1 MRVLVTGAGFL
12 GAHIAE
18 RFRAR
23 GDEVRLLTLSLPD
36 DMRGWADGL
45 EGIVLGDVT
54 DPATVA
60 SACDGCDS
68 VVHTAALNA
77 AASDA
82 DDRAALLVNGYGAA
96 NVVERAAEAGVRS
109 LVYLSTFH
117 VYGAPRGESIDE
129 MTPCFPANAYAATHL
144 LGESYVLRAVAK
156 QRLAGTVLRLANG
169 FGAPLFP
176 SADCWMLAANDFAR
190 SAVRGGR
197 VVLGS
202 SGAQQR
208 DFVPVTDIARAVE
221 HFVDTP
227 AGEFPPVV
235 CIGSGQSVSIRG
247 LAEEVASACERVT
260 GTRVPVDVPDGAAP
274 VHYAPFTYVVSYAA
288 ALGFRPEATMADTLD
303 GLVRFVVEHP
313 EL

>member
-23 GDEVRLLTLSLPD
+23 GDEVRLLTLSLPE
-36 DMRGWADGL
+36 DMRGWAEGL
-45 EGIVLGDVT
+45 EGVVLGDVT

-60 SACDGCDS
+60 GACEGCDA

-82 DDRAALLVNGYGAA
+82 DDRAAVLVNGYGTA
-96 NVVERAAEAGVRS
+96 NVVERAAESGARS

-117 VYGAPRGESIDE
+117 VYGPPRGESIDE

-144 LGESYVLRAVAK
+144 LGESYVQRAVAK
-156 QRLAGTVLRLANG
+156 GRLGGTVLRLANG
-169 FGAPLFP
+169 YGAPLFS

-197 VVLGS
+197 IVLGTP
-202 SGAQQR
+202 GVQQR

-221 HFVDTP
+221 HFIDKP
-227 AGEFPPVV
+227 APAELPVV
-235 CIGSGQSVSIRG
+235 CIGSGESVSIRA
-247 LAEEVASACERVT
+247 LAENVADACERIT
-260 GTRVPVDVPDGAAP
+260 GNRMPVDVPDALPTAP
-274 VHYAPFTYVVSYAA
+274 PAPFTYDVSRAA
-288 ALGFRPEATMADTLD
+288 ALGFRPAATMADTLD
-303 GLVRFVVEHP
+303 DLVRFVVEHP